1 MNKFKFRLRLCILL
15 PLLFCLQGC
24 ISLVQ
29 QEQKICEA
37 YLVYEE
43 GLLRPGGGSYRVYRL
58 NPEEMLELKR
68 INELQE
74 SCEIDIFAGTHDR
87 WHKPTWHFVSV
98 TEPRGQIVMLS
109 EVSFVKGVNLR
120 YLPPPV
126 AEHFKAL
133 VQQVSQRE
141 GELVTAAQS
150 NIWSDLVKSE
160 YSEDFWLQMRKVM
173 SLGATV
179 HLHMWK
185 QNQGAEVALTESEVN
200 ALDDLLCRMVPAAPR
215 VCDEDTYS
223 VGGEYFRIRVE
234 ENQRAQEFLLPVRS
248 VSLKEDGGDYS
259 LRASSYKKWL
269 NLLEAI
275 RKRAVWK
282 PIHYKA

>member
-15 PLLFCLQGC
+15 LLLFCLPGC
-24 ISLVQ
+24 VGLVQ

-120 YLPPPV
+120 YLPPTV

-150 NIWSDLVKSE
+150 NIWSDLVKTE
-160 YSEDFWLQMRKVM
+160 YSEDYQLQMRKAIFR
-173 SLGATV
+173 GAAV

-234 ENQRAQEFLLPVRS
+234 ENQRAQEFLLPVSS
-248 VSLKEDGGDYS
+248 VSLKEDGGNYI

-269 NLLEAI
+269 NLLESI

>member
-109 EVSFVKGVNLR
+109 EVSFVKGANLR
-120 YLPPPV
+120 YLSPPV

-150 NIWSDLVKSE
+150 NIWSDLVKTE
-160 YSEDFWLQMRKVM
+160 YSEDFRLQMRKAIFR
-173 SLGATV
+173 GAAV

-200 ALDDLLCRMVPAAPR
+200 ALDDLLFRMVPVAPR
-215 VCDEDTYS
+215 VCHEDTYS
-223 VGGEYFRIRVE
+223 EGGEYFRIRVE
-234 ENQRAQEFLLPVRS
+234 ENQRAQEFLLPVSS
-248 VSLKEDGGDYS
+248 VSIKEDGGNYI

-269 NLLEAI
+269 NLLESI

-282 PIHYKA
+282 PIQYQA